1 MNPFFSLRQPGKQM
15 LLWALLVVVVVLFVG
30 SFYHRWIH
38 MDDAWSAD
46 EALMMA
52 RTGQI
57 RSEIFTGFL
66 RYEYKV
72 LNAHKLHI
80 MLGAL
85 YIKLFGFSPW
95 VVKAV
100 PLPFLVVLVLAMLHY
115 QRRFTPYHGTVVGLF
130 TVLVLLV
137 HASIFEYSYSY
148 RPEISHACLG
158 FCSFL
163 LLHKGLVSNRFL
175 PVAAAGLLAGL
186 AAFIHLNGLT
196 FIAAGGGLLFFRG
209 AFKKTFLFGGVAA
222 AVTALYFFDV
232 RTPQDFELFLF
243 QFRNDPALRASNFSP
258 WHYLTKITDEHMRL
272 FRDWPQASFTGLL
285 LLVLLLTFNSL
296 RRTHAFL
303 LQYTLLLVLAVA
315 VITRDTNI
323 KYYILY
329 IPFFTVLVVQGIAHL
344 YAQPR
349 AVPRYVLAGGLAVY
363 LAIHLV
369 LDVRLIGR
377 RADQVTSNA
386 RIAAFIPEGS
396 AIVAPITFIF
406 NQIDRYDIQTLEVY
420 RYQLQR
426 GAIQLPFWT
435 YCQQAGRQYVI
446 LNRQVAQELHL
457 SWEDVQAGGTQYD
470 CIGVS
475 GDGYAV
481 CRLKR

>member
-1 MNPFFSLRQPGKQM
+1 MNQYSPLQRPGIKA
-15 LLWALLVVVVVLFVG
+15 LLWTLLLAVVVLFVS

-66 RYEYKV
+66 RYEYKI

-80 MLGAL
+80 ILGAL

-100 PLPFLVVLVLAMLHY
+100 PLPFLVVLVLMLVHY
-115 QRRFTPYHGTVVGLF
+115 QRRFTPYHGASVGLL
-130 TVLVLLV
+130 TVLLLLV
-137 HASIFEYSYSY
+137 NASIFEYSYSY
-148 RPEISHACLG
+148 RPEVSHACLG

-163 LLHKGLVSNRFL
+163 LLQQGVAGNRFG
-175 PVAAAGLLAGL
+175 PVAAGLLAGL

-209 AFKKTFLFGGVAA
+209 AFKKMFLFGGIAA

-232 RTPQDFELFLF
+232 RSPQDFELLQF
-243 QFRNDPALRASNFSP
+243 QFRNDPALRAANFSP
-258 WHYLTKITDEHMRL
+258 WHYLTKITTEHMRL

-285 LLVLLLTFNSL
+285 LLVLLLTFNAL

-303 LQYTLLLVLAVA
+303 LQYTLLLVLSVA

-329 IPFFTVLVVQGIAHL
+329 IPFFTVLIVQGIAHL

-349 AVPRYVLAGGLAVY
+349 TLPKYVLSGGLAVY

-377 RADQVTSNA
+377 RADQVGQHA
-386 RIAAFIPEGS
+386 RVAAVIPKGS

-406 NQIDRYDIQTLEVY
+406 NQIDRYDMQTLEVY
-420 RYQLQR
+420 RYQQQK
-426 GAIQLPFWT
+426 GTIQMPFWT
-435 YCQQAGRQYVI
+435 FCQQAGRQYVI
-446 LNRQVAQELHL
+446 LNRPALQDLDM
-457 SWEDVQAGGTQYD
+457 SWEAVRAGGPQFD
-470 CIGVS
+470 CIAVVGEE
-475 GDGYAV
+475 YLV